1 MKSDKQAMY
10 FGLLIITQDIAYSS
24 TKARQATFKHVLQE
38 AGIDKM
44 KKCDVVV
51 AEHLTGRK

>member
-1 MKSDKQAMY
+1 MY
-10 FGLLIITQDIAYSS
+10 FGLLIITQDIAYGS